1 MMNFR
6 TRARLWLVN
15 VCRFLLSGVLLVSG
29 FVKLA
34 DPMGMVYKLQAYAT
48 HWALDV
54 DDLWLKMTAVI
65 IGIIELQIGVY
76 LLLGIRRRTSAWV
89 TLLLMLSFLLLS
101 IYLYIEGGIADC
113 GCFGAALDLSPGATL
128 VKNVSLT
135 LISLYVVMYPQRM
148 RRLVTERNQGVA
160 TLYVFAYGCVLSL
173 YSLHY
178 LPFVTF
184 TDYRVGENWKEQYHT
199 SEPPAREGILNL
211 AMFNADG
218 DDVASEVLSDTSS
231 VFLLTLP
238 RVKNIDDS
246 SADRINDLYDYAHDN
261 EFRFVAL
268 VGDLNDY
275 EDWQDRTGASYEV
288 LSVEEDVLKAMV
300 RSAPGLLMLNNGVL
314 IEKWGT
320 NNLPTIMEVEA
331 LLAKRVKGE
340 TVDSSESFVWLR
352 LMVLLVVPLL
362 LLISLDGVWVGQKF
376 RLHRKRMRRLLQ
388 KESEENNDK
397 SIV

>member
-1 MMNFR
+1 
-6 TRARLWLVN
+6 
-15 VCRFLLSGVLLVSG
+15 
-29 FVKLA
+29 
-34 DPMGMVYKLQAYAT
+34 
-48 HWALDV
+48 
-54 DDLWLKMTAVI
+54 
-65 IGIIELQIGVY
+65 
-76 LLLGIRRRTSAWV
+76 
-89 TLLLMLSFLLLS
+89 
-101 IYLYIEGGIADC
+101 
-113 GCFGAALDLSPGATL
+113 
-128 VKNVSLT
+128 
-135 LISLYVVMYPQRM
+135 
-148 RRLVTERNQGVA
+148 
-160 TLYVFAYGCVLSL
+160 
-173 YSLHY
+173 
-178 LPFVTF
+178 
-184 TDYRVGENWKEQYHT
+184 
-199 SEPPAREGILNL
+199 
-211 AMFNADG
+211 MFNADG
-218 DDVASEVLSDTSS
+218 DDVASDVLSDSS
-231 VFLLTLP
+231 NVFLLTLP

-340 TVDSSESFVWLR
+340 KVDSSESFIWLR
-352 LMVLLVVPLL
+352 LMLLLVVPLL

-376 RLHRKRMRRLLQ
+376 RLHRKRMRRLLL
-388 KESEENNDK
+388 KESEENKDK